1 MDRSVRHL
9 AGAVVVS
16 LVLGV
21 ASVAVAG
28 PLDGPGA
35 TKALTCTACHGEGGQ
50 SLSNTMPILSGMWP
64 VYFKKAIADY
74 AAGKR
79 PSTEM
84 EPYAKMV
91 VQMGVDDVAAYFS
104 AQPRAATAIAADPAA
119 VVRGGAAAQE
129 CLQCHKAGGGTI
141 GAVIVPDLRG
151 QPPGYLLS
159 QMRLFKQ
166 DRRSPGDPNLT
177 KLKEIMRALPDAT
190 LADLA
195 AYWSQAK

>member
-1 MDRSVRHL
+1 MDGSVRRL
-9 AGAVVVS
+9 AGAVIVV
-16 LVLGV
+16 LIFGV
-21 ASVAVAG
+21 APAGVAG
-28 PLDGPGA
+28 PLDAPGA
-35 TKALTCTACHGEGGQ
+35 TKALTCTACHGAGGQ
-50 SLSNTMPILSGMWP
+50 SPSNTMPILSGMWP

-91 VQMGVDDVAAYFS
+91 AQMGVDEVAAYFS
-104 AQPRAATAIAADPAA
+104 AQPRAATAVAVDPAA
-119 VVRGGAAAQE
+119 VERGRTAAQE
-129 CLQCHKAGGGTI
+129 CLQCHKPGGTTV
-141 GAVIVPDLRG
+141 GPAVVPDLRG
-151 QPPGYLLS
+151 QPPGYLLN

-177 KLKEIMRALPDAT
+177 KLKELMGKISDQT

>member
-1 MDRSVRHL
+1 MDMSVRHL
-9 AGAVVVS
+9 AWGVVVS

-21 ASVAVAG
+21 ASVAGAG
-28 PLDGPGA
+28 PLDAPGA

-50 SLSNTMPILSGMWP
+50 SPSNTMPILSGMWP

-91 VQMGVDDVAAYFS
+91 TQMGVDEVAAYFS
-104 AQPRAATAIAADPAA
+104 AQPRAATAVAVDPAA
-119 VVRGGAAAQE
+119 VERGRATAQE
-129 CLQCHKAGGGTI
+129 CLQCHKPGGTTV
-141 GAVIVPDLRG
+141 GPVVVPDLRG
-151 QPPGYLLS
+151 QPPGYLLN

-177 KLKEIMRALPDAT
+177 KLKELMRTIPDAT

-195 AYWSQAK
+195 AYWSKEK